1 MAKEIAERPRPA
13 SNGMNILKNG
23 INHHAYLIEGDIHLS
38 YKELAKSLDELG
50 YLTTGN
56 ADIFEK
62 DYENLLIDHVREIK
76 DFESEAMNINSKKR
90 FIILKT
96 LAFSYPAQN
105 ALLKAFE
112 EPRPGV
118 TFFLLMPD
126 ATKLFPTLRSRLMAT
141 IGEFAAEDEL
151 KKDAK
156 KFLAGSIKE
165 RLDFIKK
172 FTDMESK
179 PLLKDKSLRFLGEL
193 EKEISR
199 GVVMPEKKK
208 VEDIYLAKKYIGDQ
222 GSSPKILLEHLAVTI

>member
-1 MAKEIAERPRPA
+1 
-13 SNGMNILKNG
+13 MNILKNG

-38 YKELAKSLDELG
+38 YKALIKSLDELG
-50 YLTTGN
+50 YITSGN

-62 DYENLLIDHVREIK
+62 DYESILIDDVREIK
-76 DFESEAMNINSKKR
+76 DFESEAMNINSKKK
-90 FIILKT
+90 FIILKAIT
-96 LAFSYPAQN
+96 FSYPAQN

-118 TFFLLMPD
+118 VFFLLMPD
-126 ATKLFPTLRSRLMAT
+126 ATKLFPTLRSRLMSVV
-141 IGEFAAEDEL
+141 GEYTADEEL
-151 KKDAK
+151 KKNARE
-156 KFLAGSIKE
+156 FMAGNIKD

-179 PLLKDKSLRFLGEL
+179 IMLREKSVRFLNEL
-193 EKEISR
+193 EAEISR
-199 GVVMPEKKK
+199 GVSAPEKKK

>member
-1 MAKEIAERPRPA
+1 MD
-13 SNGMNILKNG
+13 ILKNG

-38 YKELAKSLDELG
+38 YKELAKSLHELG

-62 DYENLLIDHVREIK
+62 EYENLLIDHVREIK
-76 DFESEAMNINSKKR
+76 DFESEAMNINSKKK

-126 ATKLFPTLRSRLMAT
+126 ATKLFPTLRSRLMTT
-141 IGEFAAEDEL
+141 IGEYTAEDEL
-151 KKDAK
+151 MKNAK
-156 KFLAGSIKE
+156 MFLAGSIKE

-179 PLLKDKSLRFLGEL
+179 PLLKDKSMRFLGEL
-193 EKEISR
+193 EKEISK
-199 GVVMPEKKK
+199 GVTMPEKKK

>member
-1 MAKEIAERPRPA
+1 MPFFTDR
-13 SNGMNILKNG
+13 MDILKNG

-38 YKELAKSLDELG
+38 YKSLIKSLDELG
-50 YLTTGN
+50 YITSGN

-62 DYENLLIDHVREIK
+62 DYESILIDDVREIK
-76 DFESEAMNINSKKR
+76 DFESEAMNVNSKKK
-90 FIILKT
+90 FIILKAIT
-96 LAFSYPAQN
+96 FSYPAQN

-118 TFFLLMPD
+118 VFFLLMPD
-126 ATKLFPTLRSRLMAT
+126 ATKLFPTLRSRLMGT
-141 IGEFAAEDEL
+141 VGEYAAEDEL

-156 KFLAGSIKE
+156 KFMSGNIKE

-179 PLLKDKSLRFLGEL
+179 VMLREKSVRFLNQL
-193 EKEISR
+193 EAEISR
-199 GVVMPEKKK
+199 GVTMPEKKK

>member
-1 MAKEIAERPRPA
+1 MD
-13 SNGMNILKNG
+13 ILKNG

-38 YKELAKSLDELG
+38 YRSLIQSLDDLG
-50 YLTTGN
+50 YITSGN

-62 DYENLLIDHVREIK
+62 DYESILIDDVREIK
-76 DFESEAMNINSKKR
+76 DFESEAMNINSKKK
-90 FIILKT
+90 FIILKAVT
-96 LAFSYPAQN
+96 FSYPAQN

-118 TFFLLMPD
+118 VFFLLMPD
-126 ATKLFPTLRSRLMAT
+126 ATKLFPTLRSRLMGA
-141 IGEFAAEDEL
+141 IGEYTAEDEL

-156 KFLAGSIKE
+156 KFIAGNVKD

-179 PLLKDKSLRFLGEL
+179 VMLREKSVRFLNQL
-193 EKEISR
+193 EEEIAR
-199 GVVMPEKKK
+199 GVSMPEKKK